1 MSDIATST
9 IAFIGL
15 GNMGNPMAKNLL
27 KAGCKVRVFDI
38 NTDAAKQ
45 VESKGAHLCL
55 SLDDVIQGA
64 DTVITMLPAG
74 EHVRAVYLGDHH
86 GGVGLLNMVAGD
98 TFLIDSSTIDPESAR
113 LVAGEAEKKGFEFVD
128 APVSGGVAGA
138 QAGTLTFIVGGTDS
152 AFSKAEG
159 VLQHV
164 GKNIFHAGKAGDGQ
178 MAKICNN
185 LLLGVLMSGTCEA
198 ISLGIDNGLD
208 PEVLSNIMLQSSGR
222 NWALELYN
230 PCPNVMEKVPSSNNY
245 QPGFMAKLML
255 KDLGLGIDAAL
266 QSQSAIPMGTLARSL
281 YAFHNTRGNELRDF
295 SSLFE
300 FYRDKK

>member
-1 MSDIATST
+1 MST

-27 KAGCKVRVFDI
+27 KAGCTVRVFDV
-38 NTDAAKQ
+38 NTDAARQ
-45 VESKGAHLCL
+45 LESEGAQLAL
-55 SLDDVIQGA
+55 SLDDVVKGA

-74 EHVRAVYLGDHH
+74 EHVCAVYLGDHH
-86 GGVGLLNMVAGD
+86 GGAGLLNLVSEG

-113 LVAGEAEKKGFEFVD
+113 LVASEAANKDLEIVD

-138 QAGTLTFIVGGTDS
+138 QAATLTFIVGGSDE
-152 AFSKAEG
+152 AFNKAKK

-185 LLLGVLMSGTCEA
+185 LMLGVLMSGTCEA
-198 ISLGIDNGLD
+198 LSLGIDNGLD

-230 PCPNVMEKVPSSNNY
+230 PCPGVMEKVPSSNNY
-245 QPGFMAKLML
+245 QPGFMGKLML

-266 QSQSAIPMGTLARSL
+266 HSQSAVPMGTLARNL
-281 YAFHNTRGNELRDF
+281 YAFHNARGNELRDF

-300 FYRDKK
+300 FYHDKNESE